1 MYQRTRN
8 PAQEPNPW
16 RTVAQALETA
26 LMSPAMAACTCGVPR
41 RERCAELPTAG
52 ARCPHCQIREAED
65 ALATL
70 LADTF
75 ITQRIHHY
83 HFLLSETQ
91 VHRPGRRTP
100 TISDDELRKRMWLA
114 PYAFLRDVLRGAG
127 TGRPSPDHI
136 LDRIEDAGYSWQP
149 WTPSDALLHPR
160 PRRRR

>member
-26 LMSPAMAACTCGVPR
+26 LMSPALAACT
-41 RERCAELPTAG
+41 CAELPTAG

-136 LDRIEDAGYSWQP
+136 IDRIEDAGYTWQP
-149 WTPSDALLHPR
+149 WHLPDPIVLPQ
-160 PRRRR
+160 RRRR